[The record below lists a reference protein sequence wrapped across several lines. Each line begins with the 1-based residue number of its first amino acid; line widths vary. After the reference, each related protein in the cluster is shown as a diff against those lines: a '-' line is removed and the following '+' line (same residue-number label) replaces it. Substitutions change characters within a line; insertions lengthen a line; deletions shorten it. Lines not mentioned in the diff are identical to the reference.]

1 MSGGEWWQGIAGSVT
16 VCDVDGIIVA
26 MNDASAATFAR
37 DGGRA
42 LIGRSLLDC
51 HPGASRDKVAALLAE
66 QRANSYITEKAGRCR
81 FVHQAPWY
89 RDGRFAGLVEIIVD
103 IPAGLPHHK
112 RD

>member
-1 MSGGEWWQGIAGSVT
+1 MSGGAWWDGFPGSVT
-16 VCDVDGIIVA
+16 VCDTDGTIVA

-51 HPGASRDKVAALLAE
+51 HPEPSRSKVAALLAG
-66 QRANSYITEKAGRCR
+66 RKPNSYITEKGERCR

-89 RDGRFAGLVEIIVD
+89 RDGEFAGLVEIVVD
-103 IPAGLPHHK
+103 IPADLPRHK
-112 RD
+112 RV